1 VIWFWVAVGVVVAA
15 ALVIV
20 LRVALTPQL
29 RLAWVMS
36 YRNGRDMYSR
46 PRYVPQRRADS

>member
-1 VIWFWVAVGVVVAA
+1 MIWFWVAVAVSAVAVVG
-15 ALVIV
+15 IV

-46 PRYVPQRRADS
+46 SHYAPEKRSDS